1 MNDIESNNNEQNSYY
16 NLACCI
22 SVSCI
27 IAGII
32 GLNAL

>member
-1 MNDIESNNNEQNSYY
+1 MNDIESNNNEEFPYY
-16 NLACCI
+16 NLVCCI